1 MVIDAEYVN
10 VGSDYRIRRLGAK
23 VGKNIA
29 EIFGGEPA
37 TEREP
42 QQSDPADQAAERD
55 AAGDQ

>member
-1 MVIDAEYVN
+1 MIIM
-10 VGSDYRIRRLGAK
+10 GSDYRIRRLGAK